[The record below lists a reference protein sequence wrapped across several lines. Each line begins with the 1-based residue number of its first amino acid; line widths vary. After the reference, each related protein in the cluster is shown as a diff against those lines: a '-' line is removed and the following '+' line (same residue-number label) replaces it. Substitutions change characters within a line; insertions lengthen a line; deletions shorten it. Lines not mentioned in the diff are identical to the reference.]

1 MLESAHNFQNNKF
14 MRNYFSFSHMA
25 AGFISVMVGFTSSA
39 VLVFQA
45 ATEAGASTAE
55 VSSWLFA
62 LGMSIAMTCIGLS
75 LHYRM
80 PILTGWSTPGA
91 ALLITSLAGVT
102 MPEAIGAFIFSA
114 LLTCLAGVTGLF
126 RRIIIRIPHSLTSAM
141 LAGILLHFGMNVFI
155 AMQEQFFL
163 VATMLLTY
171 LFGKRFFPKYVIL
184 IVLMVGILL
193 AGSAGLFHTDNLHFS
208 FSAPIL
214 TIPVFT
220 ASTLMS
226 IGIPLFV
233 VTMTSQNVPGLAV
246 LDAAGYKPPISSIV
260 SWTGFSSLLFAPF
273 GCYSV
278 NLAAISAAICTAK
291 DVDPDPKQRYRA
303 TVFAG
308 FCWLLIALFGSTVV
322 TFFTAFPNALIL
334 AIAGLALIGTIG
346 TSLKGALDDET
357 QREPALITLL
367 VSSSGMTLLGIGS
380 AFWGI
385 IAGALAMLILNW
397 RKRRQWVLPNAI

>member
-1 MLESAHNFQNNKF
+1 
-14 MRNYFSFSHMA
+14 MRNYFTFSHMA

-45 ATEAGASTAE
+45 ATEAGATPAE

-91 ALLITSLAGVT
+91 ALLITSLSGAT

-114 LLTCLAGVTGLF
+114 LLTILAGVTGIFEKL
-126 RRIIIRIPHSLTSAM
+126 ITRIPRSLTSAM
-141 LAGILLHFGMNVFI
+141 LAGILLHFGMNVFV
-155 AMQEQFFL
+155 AMQQQFAL
-163 VATMLLTY
+163 VCTMLITY
-171 LFGKRFFPKYVIL
+171 LIGKRFFPRYVIL
-184 IVLMVGILL
+184 LVLMIGIIL
-193 AGSAGLFHTDNLHFS
+193 AGSEGLFHTDNLHLTFA
-208 FSAPIL
+208 APIL

-220 ASTLMS
+220 TATLVS
-226 IGIPLFV
+226 IGIPLFL

-246 LDAAGYKPPISSIV
+246 LDASGYTPPISSIV
-260 SWTGFSSLLFAPF
+260 SWTGFATLLFAPF

-278 NLAAISAAICTAK
+278 NLAAISAAICTGKEA
-291 DVDPDPKQRYRA
+291 DPDPTQRYRA

-308 FCWLLIALFGSTVV
+308 LCWFLIAVFGSTVV
-322 TFFTAFPNALIL
+322 AFFSAFPSALIL

-346 TSLKGALDDET
+346 SSLKGALDEES

-367 VSSSGMTLLGIGS
+367 VSSSGMELFGIGS

-385 IAGALAMLILNW
+385 IAGSLALFILNW
-397 RKRRQWVLPNAI
+397 RKREELALKPVA

>member
-1 MLESAHNFQNNKF
+1 
-14 MRNYFSFSHMA
+14 MRNYFTFSHMA

-39 VLVFQA
+39 LLVFQA
-45 ATEAGASTAE
+45 ATEAGATPAE

-91 ALLITSLAGVT
+91 ALLITSLSGAT

-114 LLTCLAGVTGLF
+114 LLTILAGVTGIFEKL
-126 RRIIIRIPHSLTSAM
+126 ITRIPRSLTSAM
-141 LAGILLHFGMNVFI
+141 LAGILLHFGMNVFV
-155 AMQEQFFL
+155 AMQQQFAL
-163 VATMLLTY
+163 VCTMLMTY
-171 LFGKRFFPKYVIL
+171 LIGKRFFPRYVIL
-184 IVLMVGILL
+184 LVLMVGIIL
-193 AGSAGLFHTDNLHFS
+193 AGSEGLFHTDNPHLTFA
-208 FSAPIL
+208 APIL

-220 ASTLMS
+220 TATLVS
-226 IGIPLFV
+226 IGIPLFL

-246 LDAAGYKPPISSIV
+246 LDASGYKPPISSIV
-260 SWTGFSSLLFAPF
+260 SWTGFTTLLFAPF

-278 NLAAISAAICTAK
+278 NLAAISAAICTGKEA
-291 DVDPDPKQRYRA
+291 DPDPTQRYRA

-308 FCWLLIALFGSTVV
+308 LCWFLIAVFGSTVV
-322 TFFTAFPNALIL
+322 AFFSAFPSALIL
-334 AIAGLALIGTIG
+334 AMAGLALIGTIG
-346 TSLKGALDDET
+346 SSLKGALDEES

-367 VSSSGMTLLGIGS
+367 VSSSGMELFGIGS

-385 IAGALAMLILNW
+385 IAGAMALLILNW
-397 RKRRQWVLPNAI
+397 RKRDELALKPVP